1 MVNMLEQVNKGM
13 VILCVYVDLLYNLRK
28 IKEAER
34 YQGGYITGVRVA
46 AKHFCH
52 RPFLLKIEFLT
63 SYGILSRS
71 RRGRIRSRRE
81 RLLELGSRGCSE
93 PPDRGLGGEAS
104 WKLWIS
110 EHLEGLDE
118 FILNTYQLKSGR
130 KTHYKNYHNLLE
142 YILF

>member
-1 MVNMLEQVNKGM
+1 MKLSFLQK
-13 VILCVYVDLLYNLRK
+13 LP
-28 IKEAER
+28 
-34 YQGGYITGVRVA
+34 RVA

-93 PPDRGLGGEAS
+93 PPGQGLGGEAP

-142 YILF
+142 YISF